1 MERVPEP
8 ITTRLALGLAGVI
21 GALLLLEQAPELQRL
36 LEPVN
41 VGLARATEWLIQ
53 RLDLPVARQGAILR
67 HPDGFS
73 YRITTACSGLRP
85 AALIA
90 VTLLMVP
97 ATWFSRLSG
106 VGMALAGIEALNLGR
121 LVHLYWVGAVDPDAF
136 FMAHRVTWNIVAIA
150 AIVGFLALWIRARRP
165 VAGCKYKHAGD
176 IAQECA
182 TQSR

>member
-1 MERVPEP
+1 MERVSEP

-21 GALLLLEQAPELQRL
+21 AALLLLEQAPGLQRL

-41 VGLARATEWLIQ
+41 LGLARATEWLIQ
-53 RLDLPVARQGAILR
+53 RLDIPVARQGAILT

-73 YRITTACSGLRP
+73 YRITTVCSGLRP
-85 AALIA
+85 AVLIV

-97 ATWFSRLSG
+97 ATWFWRLSG
-106 VGMALAGIEALNLGR
+106 VCMALAGIEVLNLGR
-121 LVHLYWVGAVDPDAF
+121 LVHLYWVGVVDPDAF

-150 AIVGFLALWIRARRP
+150 GILGFLTLWIRARRP
-165 VAGCKYKHAGD
+165 VGGSECKHAGD

>member
-1 MERVPEP
+1 MQRVSEP

-21 GALLLLEQAPELQRL
+21 GVLVLLEQAPELQRPF
-36 LEPVN
+36 EPVN
-41 VGLARATEWLIQ
+41 LALAWATELLLQ
-53 RLDLPVARQGAILR
+53 HVDVPVARQGAILM

-73 YRITTACSGLRP
+73 YRITYVCSGFRP

-97 ATWFSRLSG
+97 ATWFSRLT
-106 VGMALAGIEALNLGR
+106 GMCIALAGIEALNLGR
-121 LVHLYWVGAVDPDAF
+121 LVHLYWVGVVDPDAF

-150 AIVGFLALWIRARRP
+150 AVLGFLALWIGVRRP
-165 VAGCKYKHAGD
+165 IDGSKCAYAGD

-182 TQSR
+182 TNS